1 MKYLLF
7 VYGNYNEHPFI
18 LKNIAKL
25 LSDVSSV
32 DVKYQ
37 FGDSGAIYHFSS
49 LMKTG
54 EIKKKITEPLQQL
67 TAMYFM
73 VPFNKNVN
81 FYIDDK
87 KIQNHLFN
95 ETVNTDNLSDSIKVE
110 YNLDDI
116 KNDIISVESDEF
128 ISGLS
133 EFLGVDLS
141 RFINEEDDCLDVLT
155 LDEILDKINENGIES
170 LTVTEKIILDEYSK
184 G

>member
-7 VYGNYNEHPFI
+7 VYGNYNEHPFVV
-18 LKNIAKL
+18 KNIAKL
-25 LSDVSSV
+25 LSEVSSI

-37 FGDSGAIYHFSS
+37 FGDTGAIYHFSS
-49 LMKTG
+49 LMKTS

-67 TAMYFM
+67 TAMYFL

-87 KIQNHLFN
+87 KVQSHLFD
-95 ETVNTDNLSDSIKVE
+95 ETVNSDNLSDSIKVG
-110 YNLDDI
+110 YNLEDI
-116 KNDIISVESDEF
+116 KNDIISVENEEF
-128 ISGLS
+128 INGLS

-141 RFINEEDDCLDVLT
+141 RFMKEEECEEVPS
-155 LDEILDKINENGIES
+155 LDEILDKINTEGFES
-170 LTVTEKIILDEYSK
+170 LTTTEKLLLDEYSQ